1 MPGRH
6 ESPGL
11 GEQRLG
17 ATSGQAAPTAS
28 PIPSARPMPSDSL
41 AQSASPASSTS
52 PGPPDSPAR
61 SARASRSAKASRL
74 AKASRSARLADP
86 PGPPG
91 PARCD
96 AQQEIFLARQIRARG
111 LVTGLQPGQI
121 ARKIHEEC
129 GPAGTSWIR
138 ARRLALGISLADV
151 VAQVRAWYV
160 SEGRAEPRFSE
171 TLLSAYESGN
181 KRPGPEY
188 LHYLCAVYRA
198 DPPDLGYPD
207 PCFCGREHGEEWTA
221 GAPVGRAVAEPAGAG
236 GIAGH
241 LPVAP
246 GYPAASPGPEGGPG
260 PARRGQEGWPGQAPQ
275 PSLAGP
281 HPVGRRIAAVGPAGS
296 LGIAE
301 TGPEDDDDVVRRT
314 LLRLIAKPTV
324 AVDGQ
329 FFGSVDRIRRRM
341 DDALVG
347 GTVSA
352 IMLDEWEEATLGYGR
367 QYMTV
372 PPLRLLCDVLLD
384 FGDVRRMSE
393 RRQSLEF
400 SERLCRLAGRLSGLI
415 GMIMMNVGDQRLARS
430 FFRTARTAADETG
443 DRHLRAWVAVR
454 EALVPLY
461 YGDPAEASAMAR
473 AGAGLAGHSPCVAG
487 VMAPVLEARA
497 LAWAAARREDSGT
510 GSAMRRV
517 RTLLGPAHEALAR
530 LPATERGDTAF
541 GYTERQLLFHEGDT
555 LVMLGDHLRAEKSFT
570 WSLDLYAPDEVLDRS
585 LISLGLARCRLEADE
600 PEEALRLS
608 LDTLLAVPR
617 EYRSEIMMRTAR
629 SLGDTVAVRHGEQ
642 SAVREYREALVSG

>member
-1 MPGRH
+1 MPGRL
-6 ESPGL
+6 ESPGP

-17 ATSGQAAPTAS
+17 ATSEQAAP
-28 PIPSARPMPSDSL
+28 SAR
-41 AQSASPASSTS
+41 SSGS
-52 PGPPDSPAR
+52 
-61 SARASRSAKASRL
+61 
-74 AKASRSARLADP
+74 
-86 PGPPG
+86 
-91 PARCD
+91 ARCD
-96 AQQEIFLARQIRARG
+96 PQQEIFLARQIRARG
-111 LVTGLQPGQI
+111 LVAGLMPGQI
-121 ARKIHEEC
+121 AEKIHDEC
-129 GPAGTSWIR
+129 APAAGTSRIR
-138 ARRLALGISLADV
+138 ARRLALGTSLADV

-171 TLLSAYESGN
+171 TLLSAYESGQ

-207 PCFCGREHGEEWTA
+207 PCFCGRGHGEERMARAPA
-221 GAPVGRAVAEPAGAG
+221 GPGAAKPAGAG
-236 GIAGH
+236 GPAGH
-241 LPVAP
+241 PAAAS
-246 GYPAASPGPEGGPG
+246 GYPAANPGPESSPGPV
-260 PARRGQEGWPGQAPQ
+260 QPGQ
-275 PSLAGP
+275 AGP
-281 HPVGRRIAAVGPAGS
+281 HPAGHLAAGLAES
-296 LGIAE
+296 FGIAE
-301 TGPEDDDDVVRRT
+301 VGPEDDDDVVRRM
-314 LLRLIAKPTV
+314 LLRLIADSAV

-329 FFGSVDRIRRRM
+329 FFGAVDRIRRRM

-352 IMLDEWEEATLGYGR
+352 IMLDEWEEATVGYGK

-400 SERLCRLAGRLSGLI
+400 SERLCRLAGRLAGLI
-415 GMIMMNVGDQRLARS
+415 GMIMINVGDQRLARS

-461 YGDPAEASAMAR
+461 YGDPAEASTLAR
-473 AGAGLAGHSPCVAG
+473 AGAGLAGRNPCVAG

-497 LAWAAARREDSGT
+497 LAWTAARREDASSS
-510 GSAMRRV
+510 SALRRA
-517 RTLLGPAHEALAR
+517 RILLGPAHEALTR

-541 GYTERQLLFHEGDT
+541 GYTERQLLFHRGDT
-555 LVMLGDHLRAEKSFT
+555 LVMLGDHLGAEKAFT
-570 WSLDLYAPDEVLDRS
+570 WSLDLYAPDEILDRS

-642 SAVREYREALVSG
+642 RAVQEYREALVSA

>member
-1 MPGRH
+1 M
-6 ESPGL
+6 
-11 GEQRLG
+11 
-17 ATSGQAAPTAS
+17 
-28 PIPSARPMPSDSL
+28 
-41 AQSASPASSTS
+41 
-52 PGPPDSPAR
+52 
-61 SARASRSAKASRL
+61 
-74 AKASRSARLADP
+74 
-86 PGPPG
+86 
-91 PARCD
+91 
-96 AQQEIFLARQIRARG
+96 
-111 LVTGLQPGQI
+111 PGQI
-121 ARKIHEEC
+121 AEKIHHEC
-129 GPAGTSWIR
+129 APAAGTSWIR

-171 TLLSAYESGN
+171 TLLSAYESSQ

-207 PCFCGREHGEEWTA
+207 PCFCGRGHGEEQLARALA
-221 GAPVGRAVAEPAGAG
+221 GPGAATRVRADGRAAHPAA
-236 GIAGH
+236 
-241 LPVAP
+241 VS
-246 GYPAASPGPEGGPG
+246 GYAAASPGPDGSGPAPPG
-260 PARRGQEGWPGQAPQ
+260 PRAQ
-275 PSLAGP
+275 PDPHLAG
-281 HPVGRRIAAVGPAGS
+281 HPAAVGLAGS
-296 LGIAE
+296 PGMAE
-301 TGPEDDDDVVRRT
+301 AGPEDDDDVVRRM
-314 LLRLIAKPTV
+314 LLRLIADPAV

-329 FFGSVDRIRRRM
+329 FFGAVDRIRRRM

-352 IMLDEWEEATLGYGR
+352 IMLDEWEEATVGYGK

-400 SERLCRLAGRLSGLI
+400 SERLCRLAGRLAGLV
-415 GMIMMNVGDQRLARS
+415 GMIMINVGDQRLARS

-461 YGDPAEASAMAR
+461 YGDPAEASALAR
-473 AGAGLAGHSPCVAG
+473 AGAGLAGRNPCVAG

-497 LAWAAARREDSGT
+497 MAWAAARREDASS
-510 GSAMRRV
+510 GSALRRV
-517 RTLLGPAHEALAR
+517 RTLLGPAQEALTQ
-530 LPATERGDTAF
+530 LPTAERGDTAF

-555 LVMLGDHLRAEKSFT
+555 LVMLGDHMGAEKAFT
-570 WSLDLYAPDEVLDRS
+570 WSLDLYAPDEILDRS

-600 PEEALRLS
+600 PEEALWLS
-608 LDTLLAVPR
+608 LDTMLAVPR
-617 EYRSEIMMRTAR
+617 EYRSEILMRTAR

-642 SAVREYREALVSG
+642 PAVREYREALVGA

>member
-1 MPGRH
+1 MPGRL
-6 ESPGL
+6 EPLRQREEPPGAASVQAVSPV
-11 GEQRLG
+11 RP
-17 ATSGQAAPTAS
+17 AGQ
-28 PIPSARPMPSDSL
+28 
-41 AQSASPASSTS
+41 
-52 PGPPDSPAR
+52 GP
-61 SARASRSAKASRL
+61 ARASRLGRPGQAGC
-74 AKASRSARLADP
+74 DP
-86 PGPPG
+86 
-91 PARCD
+91 
-96 AQQEIFLARQIRARG
+96 QQEIFLARQIRARG
-111 LVTGLQPGQI
+111 LVAGLQPGQI
-121 ARKIHEEC
+121 AAEIHDEC
-129 GPAGTSWIR
+129 GPAAGTSWIR
-138 ARRLALGISLADV
+138 AYRLAQGISLADV

-160 SEGRAEPRFSE
+160 SEGRTVPRFSE
-171 TLLSAYESGN
+171 TLLSAYEGGQ

-207 PCFCGREHGEEWTA
+207 PCFCGRGHGEERPARALA
-221 GAPVGRAVAEPAGAG
+221 GPGAAAPGGPAGHPPATPGHPGSSGPGPVLAVAGKLIPQPAGAG
-236 GIAGH
+236 ATM
-241 LPVAP
+241 
-246 GYPAASPGPEGGPG
+246 
-260 PARRGQEGWPGQAPQ
+260 
-275 PSLAGP
+275 SLVLAD
-281 HPVGRRIAAVGPAGS
+281 A
-296 LGIAE
+296 
-301 TGPEDDDDVVRRT
+301 GPEDDDDVVRRM
-314 LLRLIAKPTV
+314 LLRLIADPTA

-329 FFGSVDRIRRRM
+329 FFGAVDRIRRRM

-352 IMLDEWEEATLGYGR
+352 IMLDEWEEATVGYGK

-400 SERLCRLAGRLSGLI
+400 SERLCRLAGRLAGLI
-415 GMIMMNVGDQRLARS
+415 GMIMINVGDQRLARS

-461 YGDPAEASAMAR
+461 YGDPDEASALAR
-473 AGAGLAGHSPCVAG
+473 AGAGLAGRNPCVAG

-497 LAWAAARREDSGT
+497 LAWTAAWREDAST
-510 GSAMRRV
+510 GPALRRV
-517 RTLLGPAHEALAR
+517 RTLLAPAHEALSR

-555 LVMLGDHLRAEKSFT
+555 LVMLGDHQGAEQAFT
-570 WSLDLYAPDEVLDRS
+570 WSLDLYAPDEILDRS

-600 PEEALRLS
+600 PEEALRLG

-617 EYRSEIMMRTAR
+617 EHRSEIMMRSAR
-629 SLGDTVAVRHGEQ
+629 LLADTVAARHGEQ
-642 SAVREYREALVSG
+642 RAVREYREALLSA

>member
-1 MPGRH
+1 MPGRL
-6 ESPGL
+6 EPPGQR
-11 GEQRLG
+11 EQRPG
-17 ATSGQAAPTAS
+17 ATSEQAALG
-28 PIPSARPMPSDSL
+28 RP
-41 AQSASPASSTS
+41 A
-52 PGPPDSPAR
+52 G
-61 SARASRSAKASRL
+61 
-74 AKASRSARLADP
+74 
-86 PGPPG
+86 
-91 PARCD
+91 D

-111 LVTGLQPGQI
+111 LVAGLMPSQI
-121 ARKIHEEC
+121 AHKIHDQC
-129 GPAGTSWIR
+129 APTAGTSWIR
-138 ARRLALGISLADV
+138 AHRLALGISLADV

-171 TLLSAYESGN
+171 TLLSAYEGGQ

-207 PCFCGREHGEEWTA
+207 PCFCGRGHGEDRTA
-221 GAPVGRAVAEPAGAG
+221 RVPAGAG
-236 GIAGH
+236 VANLAGAGGPASH
-241 LPVAP
+241 PLAAP
-246 GYPAASPGPEGGPG
+246 GYPAADMGPEAADPG
-260 PARRGQEGWPGQAPQ
+260 QVGQPAPAGQPGRPGQAGAYP
-275 PSLAGP
+275 AG
-281 HPVGRRIAAVGPAGS
+281 GQLAAVGPAEFT
-296 LGIAE
+296 GIFE
-301 TGPEDDDDVVRRT
+301 TGPEDDDDVVRRV
-314 LLRLIAKPTV
+314 LLRLIADPTV

-329 FFGSVDRIRRRM
+329 FFGAVDRIRRRM

-352 IMLDEWEEATLGYGR
+352 IMLDEWEEATVGYGK

-400 SERLCRLAGRLSGLI
+400 SERLCRLAGRLAGLI
-415 GMIMMNVGDQRLARS
+415 GMIMINVGDQRLARS

-461 YGDPAEASAMAR
+461 YGDPAEASALAR
-473 AGAGLAGHSPCVAG
+473 AGAGLAGRNPCVAG

-497 LAWAAARREDSGT
+497 LAWAAARREDASSS
-510 GSAMRRV
+510 SALRRV
-517 RTLLGPAHEALAR
+517 QGLLAPAHEALTQ
-530 LPATERGDTAF
+530 LPVTERGDTAF
-541 GYTERQLLFHEGDT
+541 GYTQRQLLFHEGDT
-555 LVMLGDHLRAEKSFT
+555 LVMLGDHQGAEKAFT

-600 PEEALRLS
+600 PGEALRLG
-608 LDTLLAVPR
+608 LDTMLAVPR

-629 SLGDTVAVRHGEQ
+629 SLGDTVAGRHGEQ
-642 SAVREYREALVSG
+642 HAVREYREALISA

>member
-6 ESPGL
+6 ESPGQ

-61 SARASRSAKASRL
+61 SAGASRS

-86 PGPPG
+86 PGPTG

-188 LHYLCAVYRA
+188 LHYLCAVFRA

-221 GAPVGRAVAEPAGAG
+221 GAPAGLGVAEPAGAG
-236 GIAGH
+236 GTAGH

-260 PARRGQEGWPGQAPQ
+260 PARQGQEGLPGQAPQ

-281 HPVGRRIAAVGPAGS
+281 HPVGRRIADVGPAGS
-296 LGIAE
+296 PGIAE

-510 GSAMRRV
+510 GSALRRV

-600 PEEALRLS
+600 PAEALRLG